1 MPRGPRGPQA
11 AGANVRGGLAFPAMP
26 DDPRRR
32 PLRWALALL
41 LIDAAGALAALLA
54 VRLLR

>member
-1 MPRGPRGPQA
+1 
-11 AGANVRGGLAFPAMP
+11 MP